1 MKHLVLYFCSL
12 AVCHCFQV
20 YAPHEAHTRSC
31 VRSSP
36 LAATDQK
43 QQEAQRQQQQHKPTQ
58 FNMPSAYE
66 AYLKADAW
74 RAAEVGKLVDS
85 WPLPLGWPFVTHSD
99 TSSKRAATAEQY
111 PPPVLQLVPLV
122 QQVLAPEPPVG
133 KWTTKRPSR
142 VARAVAAVRVLPLRV
157 GIRLGLLAPPSAT
170 EAAARAS
177 SAAAVDKPAEQQ
189 VIDTSLNAM
198 TESKADRK
206 FAIEAGGGRGFNVDP
221 QTAAQLA
228 ADAAAAGAANGS
240 TSRSNAA
247 HTDHITTVNTNGS
260 AADTSV
266 PKRRGL
272 GIYAMPWQQQARAG
286 SRQHHS
292 SAVVPTPAAATSAT
306 STAAAAAAV
315 TTPAVPAA
323 HLKQTPAPTPTTVS
337 TQQQRTYAQNRA
349 AAAAAAALQQQQQQQ
364 KHNDDTDDDELLF
377 YSIPTPRSMEITVN
391 KRLPAAQQH
400 HDSHPVVDEGSWLT
414 QEDLLLKQLRAER
427 IRRHVAS
434 IPREFGQR
442 DGRAIELAVDTATA
456 VRSKQDASQFT
467 RQVGVEPLLLA
478 LESHNILGSEDWGT
492 RVQAATALTR
502 IVKLYPAAAQDV
514 VDEATGE
521 S

>member
-1 MKHLVLYFCSL
+1 
-12 AVCHCFQV
+12 
-20 YAPHEAHTRSC
+20 
-31 VRSSP
+31 
-36 LAATDQK
+36 
-43 QQEAQRQQQQHKPTQ
+43 
-58 FNMPSAYE
+58 MPSAYE
-66 AYLKADAW
+66 AYLIADAW
-74 RAAEVGKLVDS
+74 RAAEIGKLVDS
-85 WPLPLGWPFVTHSD
+85 WALPLVWPFAPHTD
-99 TSSKRAATAEQY
+99 ASSKRVATAEQH

-157 GIRLGLLAPPSAT
+157 GIRLGLVTPPSAT

-177 SAAAVDKPAEQQ
+177 SAAAIDKPAEQQ

-206 FAIEAGGGRGFNVDP
+206 FAMEAGGGRGFNVDP

-228 ADAAAAGAANGS
+228 AEAAAAGSANGN
-240 TSRSNAA
+240 TSSSSSAA
-247 HTDHITTVNTNGS
+247 HTGHTTAVNTNGS
-260 AADTSV
+260 TGTTV
-266 PKRRGL
+266 QKRRGL
-272 GIYAMPWQQQARAG
+272 GIYAMPWQQQARTGAK
-286 SRQHHS
+286 QHHS
-292 SAVVPTPAAATSAT
+292 GAVVPTAAAASSAT

-323 HLKQTPAPTPTTVS
+323 HLKQPVPVPAVTTVS
-337 TQQQRTYAQNRA
+337 SQQQRTYAQNRA
-349 AAAAAAALQQQQQQQ
+349 AAAAAAAAQQQKQQQQLTI
-364 KHNDDTDDDELLF
+364 DDIDDELIV

-391 KRLPAAQQH
+391 KRLPAAQQQ
-400 HDSHPVVDEGSWLT
+400 HDSHAIVDEGSWLT
-414 QEDLLLKQLRAER
+414 QEDLLLRQLRAER

-467 RQVGVEPLLLA
+467 RQVGVEPLQLA
-478 LESHNILGSEDWGT
+478 LESHNILGSEDWST
-492 RVQAATALTR
+492 RVEAAVALTR

-514 VDEATGE
+514 IDEATGE
-521 S
+521 LLYIYIYISTACTSMLCMQ